1 MKSKSLDCNA
11 LQRILPDLIADL
23 DRDSA
28 LAAAPEVRTH
38 LAACADCAKEY
49 AALESTMHLLDLWAA
64 PEPSPYFDQK
74 LAVLLREEQAR
85 PKLGWLGR
93 WRERLVL
100 NTGHQFRPAVAA
112 ALALMLL
119 AGGGGALR
127 IASMSHGA
135 AIQTSAAV
143 NDLQI
148 LDKNDQTIQQMD
160 QLLQDDGSS
169 QTASPAQ
176 PAS

>member
-1 MKSKSLDCNA
+1 MNTKSLNCKA
-11 LQRILPDLIADL
+11 LQSKLPDLIADA
-23 DRDSA
+23 S
-28 LAAAPEVRTH
+28 LAAAPEVRAHIAT
-38 LAACADCAKEY
+38 CATCEKEY
-49 AALESTMHLLDLWAA
+49 AALERTMNLLDLWAA

-85 PKLGWLGR
+85 PKLSWLGR

-100 NTGHQFRPAVAA
+100 NTGYQFRPAMAG
-112 ALALMLL
+112 ALALLLL
-119 AGGGGALR
+119 AGGGSVLR
-127 IASMSHGA
+127 INSLNHGT

-169 QTASPAQ
+169 QTTSPTQ